1 MLSCRY
7 LNVHSASLLV
17 LHIIFF
23 SCYLYLQLRNLV
35 WSTSKHDVYLMS
47 DFSVIHWSSLSSKKT
62 EVLNVF
68 GHVAPCEVHLFL
80 RSYFESFQLWALG
93 FLFRKYSWTDISL
106 TETPWK
112 FTGRIYSNTSKHS
125 GCPWQFVDCW
135 GIPGRAHLQ
144 GNSLAWWKAL
154 SFCLFSVLNSHLN
167 HVTIVFVVVVLTYCI
182 LALLMQYLDRPG
194 ITFCTKTT
202 YDDNA
207 ITNAIEIYDA
217 PR

>member
-1 MLSCRY
+1 MIYVVMQVSQCTF
-7 LNVHSASLLV
+7 N
-17 LHIIFF
+17 IFTGIAHNIF

-47 DFSVIHWSSLSSKKT
+47 DFSVIHWSSLSPKKT

-112 FTGRIYSNTSKHS
+112 FTGRIYSNTSKHF

-144 GNSLAWWKAL
+144 GNL
-154 SFCLFSVLNSHLN
+154 SHGGKLCHSAFS
-167 HVTIVFVVVVLTYCI
+167 
-182 LALLMQYLDRPG
+182 
-194 ITFCTKTT
+194 
-202 YDDNA
+202 
-207 ITNAIEIYDA
+207 
-217 PR
+217 